1 VRVRFGESPALI
13 VEAVSAGAAEM
24 EIDVGCLDF
33 PEWLPNTSEESPAA
47 AWERDAAKRA
57 LDELFLLARRYST
70 GAEYYSLMQFIARFP
85 AYSPFNALL
94 IQAQMPG
101 ASFVATAHRWRFS
114 YGRRIKA
121 GMRPLVILQPMG
133 PVMFVFDVSQTEPA
147 RPGASDLPPE
157 VERPFETRGGQVGDE
172 LERTIENARRDGVW
186 VGTQEAGSLAAGC
199 IRRAEPGR
207 SVLFQ
212 VRSAPPVCER
222 VPLRYEVLL
231 NASHTREVR
240 YATLVHEL
248 AHLYCGHLGTP
259 DPAWWPDRRGVDQ
272 DVGELEA
279 ESVCYLVC
287 ARRGIETPSHR
298 YLAGYV
304 ARCPEMPPISL
315 DCVVKSTWLIEK
327 MGREAL
333 QPRQPSARNDEW
345 PKQPT
350 LFDRPRAARAAAGA
364 R

>member
-1 VRVRFGESPALI
+1 
-13 VEAVSAGAAEM
+13 M

-259 DPAWWPDRRGVDQ
+259 NATWWPDRRELDL
-272 DVGELEA
+272 DVREFEA

-287 ARRGIETPSHR
+287 ARRGIETPSDR
-298 YLAGYV
+298 YLAGYL
-304 ARCPEMPPISL
+304 ADHGQTPPISL
-315 DCVVKSTWLIEK
+315 ECVMKSAGLIEQI
-327 MGREAL
+327 GRQHL
-333 QPRQPSARNDEW
+333 KPRPSGAVQEERRQE
-345 PKQPT
+345 PT
-350 LFDRPRAARAAAGA
+350 WFGPGRPPRAAAGEW
-364 R
+364 